1 MAQRRVQRLGITP
14 TAEYGLAFQLATPA
28 QAESMG
34 YTDAWYA
41 DTGYPDTLALAA
53 ASAASTRSLR
63 MGVAITSVYSR
74 TAPTLA
80 ATAAT
85 LNQLLC
91 GRFVL
96 GLGSS
101 SKPMVEGWHGQ
112 SFSRPVTRVKETTL
126 ALRQA
131 FSGEKTDYEGD
142 TVASKGYRQPA
153 TDVPIFLAG
162 LRGRMLEAAAEYG
175 DGVALNLWPNR
186 ALEKI
191 VKHIGVG
198 AERAGKGI
206 ADREVINRYQIC
218 ITDDPAAARDKF
230 RASFGAYF
238 ATGVYNNFLAWAGF
252 EEEARQ
258 ILEGFKAR
266 DRAAVGRAF
275 SDELVNEL
283 ALIGP
288 AEYVVERLRDC
299 GERGVDTHIFS
310 TFAGYSREEYSQ
322 VVQDLAECWHR

>member
-1 MAQRRVQRLGITP
+1 MAERKVQRLGITP
-14 TAEYGLAFQLATPA
+14 TAAYGLEFQLATPA

-34 YTDAWYA
+34 YNDAWYA
-41 DTGYPDTLALAA
+41 DTGYPDSFTLAA
-53 ASAASTRSLR
+53 ASAASTSRLR

-80 ATAAT
+80 STAAT
-85 LNQLLC
+85 LNKLLG

-112 SFSRPVTRVKETTL
+112 YFNRPVTRVEETTL
-126 ALRQA
+126 VLRQA
-131 FSGEKTDYEGD
+131 FSGKKTDYDGD

-153 TDVPIFLAG
+153 ADVPIFLAG
-162 LRGRMLEAAAEYG
+162 LRGKMLEVAAEYG
-175 DGVALNLWPNR
+175 DGVVLNLWPDR

-191 VKHIGVG
+191 IKHIGVG
-198 AERAGKGI
+198 AEKAGKGI

-230 RASFGAYF
+230 RAAFGAYF
-238 ATGVYNNFLAWAGF
+238 ATGVYNDFLVWAGF
-252 EEEARQ
+252 EEEAGQ
-258 ILEGFKAR
+258 ILKAFKAR
-266 DRAAVGRAF
+266 DREAVARAF

-288 AEYVVERLRDC
+288 VEQVVERLRDC

-310 TFAGYSREEYSQ
+310 TFAGYSQQEYSK